1 MFDEILDQADHLRHA
16 GEPFA
21 LATVVRVARPA
32 SARPGSKAL
41 VRADGT
47 ISGWVGGSCAQPA
60 VAREALLALAD
71 GQPRLLCLVGAG
83 GRAPEPGEGLVVQ
96 PMTCHSGGTI
106 EVYIEPF
113 VARPRLL
120 VVGQSLVGNALAQ
133 IGALLRFE
141 VVALDPDASA
151 ELFPTADALLRDL
164 ADLAPLLGPRSYVVV
179 ATHGA
184 YDEDA
189 LQMALDSDAAY
200 VALVASRRRAEAV
213 VGFLR
218 GSGMAEERIGRLR
231 APAGLDLGAVEPAEI
246 ALSIMAEI
254 VQARRQGNQA
264 TVRAA
269 EAAIT
274 IEAPA
279 MAIDPVCSMEV
290 EIATA
295 RFTSEYA
302 GQRFYFCCA
311 GCRRSFEKEPEKY
324 LAANRA

>member
-1 MFDEILDQADHLRHA
+1 MFDQILDQADHLRHA

-21 LATVVRVARPA
+21 LATVVRVVRPA

-47 ISGWVGGSCAQPA
+47 ISGWVGGSCAQPS
-60 VAREALLALAD
+60 VAREALHALAD
-71 GQPRLLCLVGAG
+71 GQPRLLCLVGEG

-120 VVGQSLVGNALAQ
+120 LVGQSVVSDALAQ
-133 IGALLRFE
+133 LGALLRFE
-141 VVALDPDASA
+141 VVALDPEASA
-151 ELFPTADALLRDL
+151 EHFPTADALLRDL
-164 ADLAPLLGPRSYVVV
+164 ADMTPLLTPQAYVIV

-184 YDEDA
+184 YDEEA
-189 LQMALDSDAAY
+189 LQMALGSDVAY
-200 VALVASRRRAEAV
+200 VALVASRRRAETVA
-213 VGFLR
+213 GFLR
-218 GSGMAEERIGRLR
+218 AGGMAEERIARLR

-254 VQARRQGNQA
+254 VQTRRQRNLGIAPPADVA
-264 TVRAA
+264 T
-269 EAAIT
+269 T
-274 IEAPA
+274 IEAPST
-279 MAIDPVCSMEV
+279 AIDPVCGMEV

-295 RFTSEYA
+295 RFTSEHDGRRY
-302 GQRFYFCCA
+302 YFCCA

-324 LAANRA
+324 LAADRA

>member
-1 MFDEILDQADHLRHA
+1 MFDEILDQADHLRQA

-21 LATVVRVARPA
+21 LATVVRVVRPA

-47 ISGWVGGSCAQPA
+47 INGWVGGSCAQPA
-60 VAREALLALAD
+60 VAREALQALAD

-83 GRAPEPGEGLVVQ
+83 GRSPEPGEGLVVQ

-120 VVGQSLVGNALAQ
+120 LVGQSAVGDALAQ
-133 IGALLRFE
+133 LGALLRFE
-141 VVALDPDASA
+141 VVALDPDATA
-151 ELFPTADALLRDL
+151 EHFPTADALVRELP
-164 ADLAPLLGPRSYVVV
+164 AMTPLLTPRTYIVV

-189 LQMALDSDAAY
+189 LQMALSSDAAY
-200 VALVASRRRAEAV
+200 VALVASRRRAETVA
-213 VGFLR
+213 GFLR
-218 GSGMAEERIGRLR
+218 ASGLAEERIARLR
-231 APAGLDLGAVEPAEI
+231 APAGLDLGAAEPAEI

-254 VQARRQGNQA
+254 VQIRRQANSESAPA
-264 TVRAA
+264 T
-269 EAAIT
+269 EAA
-274 IEAPA
+274 PA
-279 MAIDPVCSMEV
+279 TETPATAIDPVCGMEV

-295 RFTSEYA
+295 RFTSEHDGRRY
-302 GQRFYFCCA
+302 YFCCA
-311 GCRRSFEKEPEKY
+311 GCRRSFEKEPEQY
-324 LAANRA
+324 LTADRA